1 MDETL
6 KRILSL
12 LPKKDDGSFVRGAK
26 KEFAQSLGYDS
37 GDIVSMWIKGS
48 SSSYKTKLHEISMKY
63 NVSVDWLEGKTDE
76 KIPLA
81 GLMNSEGDPVKEEM
95 YRMMSTATQE
105 ELHDMLEL
113 MRFVKR
119 KRKEG

>member
-1 MDETL
+1 MDEVL

-12 LPKKDDGSFVRGAK
+12 LPKRDDGSFIHGAK
-26 KEFAQSLGYDS
+26 KEFAKSLGYGS

-76 KIPLA
+76 K
-81 GLMNSEGDPVKEEM
+81 NSP
-95 YRMMSTATQE
+95 RRST
-105 ELHDMLEL
+105 
-113 MRFVKR
+113 R
-119 KRKEG
+119 

>member
-12 LPKKDDGSFVRGAK
+12 LPKKDDGSFVRGSK

-76 KIPLA
+76 KNPPRRPVGQRRGSSERRNVPYDEHRHA
-81 GLMNSEGDPVKEEM
+81 GGAS
-95 YRMMSTATQE
+95 
-105 ELHDMLEL
+105 
-113 MRFVKR
+113 
-119 KRKEG
+119 